1 MRLCNNRVGPS
12 GRPLRPPSE
21 PYVKVSL
28 HTAQAFQWT
37 YPVWHAPV
45 NSRWSNLCHT
55 HRRPNGTA
63 LLTPALR
70 RTNRLASIVICFS
83 QFKRFHRFS
92 DNERPDRRRRIHSIT
107 ERLWLVRSSP
117 CRLPWACLAVGWP
130 WKQPRR
136 DDFQRL
142 FHVPHLP
149 QDGLGPLLTPA
160 VQRSRR
166 ATLESPILTACFLAQ
181 ALNSLVWLVL
191 CDDACECSINLTIP
205 SDSSAAPD

>member
-1 MRLCNNRVGPS
+1 MLASPTRSRTGEAVNCHTHQARTPHRVGES

-45 NSRWSNLCHT
+45 NSKSSNLCHT
-55 HRRPNGTA
+55 HRRPNCTA

-92 DNERPDRRRRIHSIT
+92 DNERPDRRGRIHSIT
-107 ERLWLVRSSP
+107 ERLWLVRSSQRRYP
-117 CRLPWACLAVGWP
+117 LGPALRLACLG
-130 WKQPRR
+130 
-136 DDFQRL
+136 
-142 FHVPHLP
+142 
-149 QDGLGPLLTPA
+149 
-160 VQRSRR
+160 
-166 ATLESPILTACFLAQ
+166 TAKAG
-181 ALNSLVWLVL
+181 
-191 CDDACECSINLTIP
+191 
-205 SDSSAAPD
+205 

>member
-1 MRLCNNRVGPS
+1 MS

-28 HTAQAFQWT
+28 HTAQAFQRT
-37 YPVWHAPV
+37 YPVWYVPV
-45 NSRWSNLCHT
+45 NSKWSNLCHT

-70 RTNRLASIVICFS
+70 CTNRLASIVICFS

-92 DNERPDRRRRIHSIT
+92 DNERPDRRGRIHSIT
-107 ERLWLVRSSP
+107 ERLWLVRSSQR
-117 CRLPWACLAVGWP
+117 RLPWACLAVGLP
-130 WKQPRR
+130 WNSQGGNESK
-136 DDFQRL
+136 RL

-149 QDGLGPLLTPA
+149 QDGLGPLFTPA
-160 VQRSRR
+160 VQHSRR
-166 ATLESPILTACFLAQ
+166 ATLESPILTACLLAQ

-191 CDDACECSINLTIP
+191 GDDACECLMV
-205 SDSSAAPD
+205 